1 VTEAERDLKR
11 ELRLRPE
18 RPPVTRL
25 SRTVLMSLATLAALT
40 VSGALIW
47 ALFQNGAHSKAA
59 AELHTT
65 DSKQPPDELA
75 ALPRDYT
82 VVKPAPQLGHPNLAD
97 LAPPTVSAQASEPVA
112 SPDDHLAQ
120 EEEAARTSHL
130 FFSSTGSERPTALKS
145 PAAPSEEGST
155 TAVSGTEPVDPVAS
169 QNMQKQKLAFL
180 GAPTDHKTVSPDRL
194 ESPASR
200 YIVQAGS
207 VIPAALITGIRSDL
221 PGQVTGQVTEHVYDS
236 PTGRYLLIPQG
247 SKLIGLYDSQVAFG
261 QNRVLL
267 VWTRLILP
275 NGRSIVLERQIGAD
289 AGGFAGLED
298 EVDNHWGQL
307 FMGAALSTLLGVGSQ
322 LGATNNDNA
331 VAQAVRQ
338 GSSNSTSQIGQQ
350 LVGRNMNMQPT
361 LTIRPGFPVR
371 VIVNRDLV
379 LAPYPTSGAT

>member
-1 VTEAERDLKR
+1 
-11 ELRLRPE
+11 
-18 RPPVTRL
+18 VTRV

-59 AELHTT
+59 EELHTT

-75 ALPRDYT
+75 ALPRDYA
-82 VVKPAPQLGHPNLAD
+82 VVKPAPQLGHPILAD
-97 LAPPTVSAQASEPVA
+97 LAPPTVSAQANEPA
-112 SPDDHLAQ
+112 APPDDHLAQ
-120 EEEAARTSHL
+120 EDEAARTSHL
-130 FFSSTGSERPTALKS
+130 FFSSTGRERPTTVKL
-145 PAAPSEEGST
+145 PAATSEEGSA
-155 TAVSGTEPVDPVAS
+155 TAVGGAEPVDPVAS
-169 QNMQKQKLAFL
+169 QSMQKQKQAFL
-180 GAPTDHKTVSPDRL
+180 KAPTDHSTVSPDRL
-194 ESPASR
+194 ENPASR
-200 YIVQAGS
+200 YVVQAGS

-247 SKLIGLYDSQVAFG
+247 SKLIGLYDSQVALG

-275 NGRSIVLERQIGAD
+275 NGRSIVLERQTGAD
-289 AGGFAGLED
+289 AEGFAGLQD

-307 FMGAALSTLLGVGSQ
+307 FTGAALSTLLGIGSQ
-322 LGATNNDNA
+322 LGATNNNDA
-331 VAQAVRQ
+331 IAQAIRQ

-350 LVGRNMNMQPT
+350 LVGRNMNIQPT

-371 VIVNRDLV
+371 VIVNKDLV
-379 LAPYPTSGAT
+379 LAPYPAPGAT